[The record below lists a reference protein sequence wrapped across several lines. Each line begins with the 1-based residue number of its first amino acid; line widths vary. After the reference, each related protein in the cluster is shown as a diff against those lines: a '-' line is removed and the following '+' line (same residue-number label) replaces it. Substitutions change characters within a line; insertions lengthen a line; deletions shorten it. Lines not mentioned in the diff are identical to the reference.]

1 VWVWIVI
8 GIVVIG
14 GILAFWILNAARLAD
29 KNGNLRPR
37 SPRLFDARASD
48 RHQQPPAGQE
58 RPDPGRRPE

>member
-1 VWVWIVI
+1 MIRPRP
-8 GIVVIG
+8 
-14 GILAFWILNAARLAD
+14 ARDLLQSAPVLVAHAGLTAAD

-48 RHQQPPAGQE
+48 RHQQLPAGQE